1 MKIITMK
8 KNFHFLLFLTPLII
22 TTSELDYRCALRAAI
37 ENKDEKEVQTI
48 INRLP
53 KGTIPKVAL
62 DHYLPGNPNPL
73 FIDTSPAIVK
83 ILLDSGVSPAGKSHA
98 TSFNQYPIDAHTD
111 YKSITLLLSRGGEFS
126 QSTSLYTTLTHKKD
140 HRITCIL
147 LMAGVKTQ
155 FGHSQHFSCFP
166 KLKKLLQND
175 PSPEKMA
182 WGFLNWAAM
191 TIATEKKEGWK
202 QKLEEIISLYPR
214 PELTVENSCITQYS
228 RMLLERQKIRTFN
241 TEEKCKHIFQNCYKD
256 AFESWLKS

>member
-22 TTSELDYRCALRAAI
+22 NTSELDYRFALRAAI
-37 ENKDEKEVQTI
+37 ESKDEKEVQTI

-53 KGTIPKVAL
+53 EGTIPEVAL
-62 DHYLPGNPNPL
+62 DYYLPGGNPNPL
-73 FIDTSPAIVK
+73 FIDTSPTIVK

-98 TSFNQYPIDAHTD
+98 TSFNQYPIDTHTD

-166 KLKKLLQND
+166 KLKKLLQKD
-175 PSPEKMA
+175 PSSENMA

-202 QKLEEIISLYPR
+202 QKLEEIISLYPTPQLECLDPR
-214 PELTVENSCITQYS
+214 KIQ
-228 RMLLERQKIRTFN
+228 ERQKIRTFN
-241 TEEKCKHIFQNCYKD
+241 TEEKCKHIFQNRYKD

>member
-8 KNFHFLLFLTPLII
+8 KNFLFLLFLTPLII
-22 TTSELDYRCALRAAI
+22 NTAEQAYRFALREAI
-37 ENKDEKEVQTI
+37 ETKNKEKVRTI
-48 INRLP
+48 INQLP

-62 DHYLPGNPNPL
+62 DHYLPGNQNPL

-111 YKSITLLLSRGGEFS
+111 YKSIALLLSRGGELS

-140 HRITCIL
+140 HRITCII
-147 LMAGVKTQ
+147 LMAGAKTQ

-175 PSPEKMA
+175 PSPENMA

-191 TIATEKKEGWK
+191 TIATDKEEGWK
-202 QKLEEIISLYPR
+202 KKLEEIISLYRTPQLERLDPR
-214 PELTVENSCITQYS
+214 KIQ
-228 RMLLERQKIRTFN
+228 ERQKIRTFN
-241 TEEKCKHIFQNCYKD
+241 TEEKCKHIFQNRYKD